1 MESSVGPWHHCVAV
15 GDNARAGIRK
25 ASRELFGQFHYSFVL
40 AVLHVQMYFVS
51 VKPHAPSDGGN
62 EFKNIISNVLHVDE
76 VPKPFHKIMETDSTH
91 VKRDTR
97 DSP

>member
-1 MESSVGPWHHCVAV
+1 M
-15 GDNARAGIRK
+15 
-25 ASRELFGQFHYSFVL
+25 RELEFAKQAASFL
-40 AVLHVQMYFVS
+40 DNFITRLSWLSYMYFVS
-51 VKPHAPSDGGN
+51 IKPHAPSDGGN

-76 VPKPFHKIMETDSTH
+76 VPKPIHKIMETDSTH